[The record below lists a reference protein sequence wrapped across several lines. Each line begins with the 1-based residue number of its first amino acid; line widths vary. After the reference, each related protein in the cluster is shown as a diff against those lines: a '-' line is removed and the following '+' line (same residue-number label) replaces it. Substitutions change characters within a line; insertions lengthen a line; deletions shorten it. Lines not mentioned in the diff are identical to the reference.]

1 MYKRILLFCLTVVCC
16 AIAVQAQHVTVA
28 GRITD
33 DDSHKPIEFASILMK
48 ENGYWAITDADGMF
62 SIKNMPMGKATL
74 TIQCL
79 GYATR
84 QLTIDITKDI
94 PRLHITLKQETLKL
108 DEVTVTA
115 QRKQNEATT
124 SYTIDRTALDQQQ
137 ILNLGDIATLL
148 PGGKSVNPTL
158 MDDSRMA
165 LRSGSQEKGFASFGT
180 AIEVDGMRMDN
191 NAAAGETA
199 GASTRSISA
208 SNIESVEI
216 VTGIPSVEY
225 GDLSNGVVKVNTRKG
240 KSPFIVEGKLNQH
253 TRQIALNKGFELGRN
268 LGVLNVSVEH
278 ARSFSD
284 AASPHT
290 AYQRNNLSL
299 HYMNIFL
306 RETTPL
312 TLNVGMTGNIGG
324 YNAEADPDNEL
335 DDYSKS
341 RDNMLRGHFELN
353 WLLNKRW
360 ITNLSLRGAFSTSD
374 RTSENY
380 THANS
385 ATTLA
390 YIHTMNEGYF
400 MAQDYDQLLT
410 SSPSYLLNSV
420 VLGPTGYWHVKQ
432 YQESKP
438 MNWSLRLKG
447 DWTRRF
453 GEVMSRLM
461 MGTEY
466 TGSRNN
472 GRGTYYDDMRYAP
485 TWREYR
491 YDDLPTL
498 HNIALYAEE
507 KATIKTGKL
516 SRLELTAGLRDDITM
531 IKGSDYGTINSL
543 SPRFN
548 GRYVFWQNRRKR
560 WVSELSIHA
569 GWGKSVKLPSFQILY
584 PTPSYYDTE
593 VFRSQSTAD
602 NTTVSAWYSRP
613 SKAIYN
619 PDLRWQY
626 TNQTDIG
633 VELNIKGTRVSLSAF
648 HHRTHNPY
656 MASNV
661 YTPFSYNYTPVSSIE
676 TALTDIKDNYIKKE
690 YIDKGLTPP
699 RIEELPDFLNILP
712 ENRIFT
718 INPNT
723 GVVTMSDASGMATPY
738 LPDHL
743 TYKNRR
749 FYQTNTRYVNSSPF
763 DRYGLEW
770 IIDFK
775 QIKSLN
781 TSLRFDGNYYY
792 YKSADE
798 TLFASMNN
806 SNTKMTGTQ
815 EPYQYIGWY
824 RGTNSTGSA
833 TTSVANG
840 AISKALNLNTTITT
854 HIPKI
859 RLIIALRLEASLYN
873 YRKAISELDGA
884 ERGIVLDSQKDY
896 IGTPY
901 DGTTEN
907 KYIAVYP
914 EYYSTWD
921 KPDERRPFQHEFLQ
935 TKKDLDRTKAEYDM
949 MLKDP
954 SITEAQ
960 RTAKYNEMKG
970 FENHYNDL
978 CNLVVKSNTPY
989 VLNPNRISAYYS
1001 ANLSITKE
1009 IGDHVSLSFYA
1020 NNFFNNMKT
1029 VHSSQTD
1036 LDMSLFSS
1044 SYIPSYYYGLSLR
1057 LKL

>member
-1 MYKRILLFCLTVVCC
+1 MYKRIILLFLLIGYGLSTTL
-16 AIAVQAQHVTVA
+16 AQHVIVA

-33 DDSHKPIEFASILMK
+33 DDTHKPIAFATILMK
-48 ENGYWAITDADGMF
+48 ENGYWAITGDDGSF
-62 SIKNMPMGKATL
+62 SMKNIPVGKATL

-84 QLTIDITKDI
+84 QLTLDIVKDI
-94 PRLHITLKQETLKL
+94 PRLRITLKQETLKL

-115 QRKQNEATT
+115 QRKNNESTT
-124 SYTIDRTALDQQQ
+124 SYIIDRTALDNQQ
-137 ILNLGDIATLL
+137 IVSVSDLSTLL
-148 PGGKSVNPTL
+148 PGGKTVNATL
-158 MDDSRMA
+158 MNDNRMA
-165 LRSGSQEKGFASFGT
+165 LRSGSQEGGNASFGT
-180 AIEVDGMRMDN
+180 AIEVDGIRIDN

-199 GASTRSISA
+199 GASTRAISS

-240 KSPFIVEGKLNQH
+240 KSPFIVEGKMNQH
-253 TRQIALNKGFELGRN
+253 TKQIALNKGFDLGHN
-268 LGVLNVSVEH
+268 KGVLNASIEH
-278 ARSFSD
+278 AKSFSNI
-284 AASPHT
+284 ASPHT
-290 AYQRNNLSL
+290 AYQRNILSL
-299 HYMNIFL
+299 HYMNIFM
-306 RETTPL
+306 RETAPL
-312 TLNVGMTGNIGG
+312 TLNVGLTGNIGG
-324 YNAEADPDNEL
+324 YHAEADPDNEL
-335 DDYSKS
+335 DDYSKV
-341 RDNMLRGHFELN
+341 RDNALRANFELN

-374 RTSENY
+374 RTSESSAH
-380 THANS
+380 TNS

-390 YIHTMNEGYF
+390 YIHAMNEGYF
-400 MAQDYDQLLT
+400 IATNYD
-410 SSPSYLLNSV
+410 SNPDAPV
-420 VLGPTGYWHVKQ
+420 ILGPTGYWNVKQ
-432 YQESKP
+432 YSASKP

-453 GEVMSRLM
+453 GKVMSRLM
-461 MGTEY
+461 LGAEY

-472 GRGTYYDDMRYAP
+472 GRGTYYDDLRYAP
-485 TWREYR
+485 TWREFR
-491 YDDLPTL
+491 HDDLPTL
-498 HNIALYAEE
+498 NNIALYAEE
-507 KATIKTGKL
+507 KVTIKTSKL
-516 SRLELTAGLRDDITM
+516 SRMELTAGLRDDITM
-531 IKGSDYGTINSL
+531 ISGSDYGTVNSL

-548 GRYVFWQNRRKR
+548 GRYIFWQNRRKHTITDL
-560 WVSELSIHA
+560 VLHA

-602 NTTVSAWYSRP
+602 NTTLSAWYCRP
-613 SKAIYN
+613 SKAIYD
-619 PDLRWQY
+619 PDLKWQY

-633 VELNIKGTRVSLSAF
+633 IEMNIKGTRISLSAF
-648 HHRTHNPY
+648 HHRTYNAY

-661 YTPFSYNYTPVSSIE
+661 YTPFSYNYTPVASLENVSIPSADRIY
-676 TALTDIKDNYIKKE
+676 T
-690 YIDKGLTPP
+690 IDQEG
-699 RIEELPDFLNILP
+699 II
-712 ENRIFT
+712 T
-718 INPNT
+718 ISDAT
-723 GVVTMSDASGMATPY
+723 GTMSPIRLDVDQNGNKLYNT
-738 LPDHL
+738 
-743 TYKNRR
+743 RR
-749 FYQTNTRYVNSSPF
+749 FYQTNTRYINASPI

-770 IIDFK
+770 MIDFK
-775 QIKSLN
+775 QIKALN
-781 TSLRFDGNYYY
+781 TSLRLDGNYYY

-824 RGTNSTGSA
+824 RGTNSAGA
-833 TTSVANG
+833 AVTSVANG

-859 RLIIALRLEASLYN
+859 RLIVALRLEATLYN
-873 YRKAISELDGA
+873 YHKAISELDGA
-884 ERGIVLDSQKDY
+884 VRGIALNSQADY
-896 IGTPY
+896 VGTPF
-901 DGTTEN
+901 DSNTEN

-921 KPDERRPFQHEFLQ
+921 NPDEKIPFAEKFLWA
-935 TKKDLDRTKAEYDM
+935 KDN
-949 MLKDP
+949 DP
-954 SITEAQ
+954 TL
-960 RTAKYNEMKG
+960 
-970 FENHYNDL
+970 YNDL

-989 VLNPNRISAYYS
+989 TMDPNRISAYYS

-1009 IGDHVSLSFYA
+1009 IGDHVSVSFYA

-1036 LDMSLFSS
+1036 LNTSLFSS

>member
-1 MYKRILLFCLTVVCC
+1 MENRQKLCRIILLFLLIGYGLSTTL
-16 AIAVQAQHVTVA
+16 AQHVIVA

-33 DDSHKPIEFASILMK
+33 DDTHKPIAFATILMK
-48 ENGYWAITDADGMF
+48 ENGYWAITGDDGSF
-62 SIKNMPMGKATL
+62 SMKNIPVGKATL

-84 QLTIDITKDI
+84 QLTLDIVKDI
-94 PRLHITLKQETLKL
+94 PRLRITLKQETLKL

-115 QRKQNEATT
+115 QRKNNESTT
-124 SYTIDRTALDQQQ
+124 SYIIDRTALDNQQ
-137 ILNLGDIATLL
+137 IVSVSDLSTLL
-148 PGGKSVNPTL
+148 PGGKTVNATL
-158 MDDSRMA
+158 MNDNRMA
-165 LRSGSQEKGFASFGT
+165 LRSGSQEGGNASFGT
-180 AIEVDGMRMDN
+180 AIEVDGIRIDN

-199 GASTRSISA
+199 GASTRAISS

-240 KSPFIVEGKLNQH
+240 KSPFIVEGKMNQH
-253 TRQIALNKGFELGRN
+253 TKQIALNKGFDLGHN
-268 LGVLNVSVEH
+268 KGVLNASIEH
-278 ARSFSD
+278 AKSFSNI
-284 AASPHT
+284 ASPHT
-290 AYQRNNLSL
+290 AYQRNILSL
-299 HYMNIFL
+299 HYMNIFM
-306 RETTPL
+306 RESAPL
-312 TLNVGMTGNIGG
+312 TLNVGVTGNIGG
-324 YNAEADPDNEL
+324 YHAEADPDNEL
-335 DDYSKS
+335 DDYSKV
-341 RDNMLRGHFELN
+341 RDNALRANFELN

-374 RTSENY
+374 RTSESSAH
-380 THANS
+380 TNS

-390 YIHTMNEGYF
+390 YIHAMNEGYF
-400 MAQDYDQLLT
+400 IATNYD
-410 SSPSYLLNSV
+410 SNPDAPV
-420 VLGPTGYWHVKQ
+420 ILGPTGYWNVKQ
-432 YQESKP
+432 YSASKP

-453 GEVMSRLM
+453 GKVMSRLM
-461 MGTEY
+461 LGAEY

-472 GRGTYYDDMRYAP
+472 GRGTYYDDLRYAP
-485 TWREYR
+485 TWREFR
-491 YDDLPTL
+491 HDDLPTL
-498 HNIALYAEE
+498 NNIALYAEE
-507 KATIKTGKL
+507 KVTIKTSKL
-516 SRLELTAGLRDDITM
+516 SRMELTAGLRDDITM
-531 IKGSDYGTINSL
+531 ISGSDYGTVNSL

-548 GRYVFWQNRRKR
+548 GRYIFWQNRRKHTITDL
-560 WVSELSIHA
+560 VLHA

-602 NTTVSAWYSRP
+602 NTTLSAWYCRP

-619 PDLRWQY
+619 PDLKWQY

-633 VELNIKGTRVSLSAF
+633 IEMNIKGTRISLSAF
-648 HHRTHNPY
+648 HHRTYNAY

-661 YTPFSYNYTPVSSIE
+661 YTPFSYNYTPVASLENVSIPSADRIY
-676 TALTDIKDNYIKKE
+676 T
-690 YIDKGLTPP
+690 IDQEG
-699 RIEELPDFLNILP
+699 II
-712 ENRIFT
+712 T
-718 INPNT
+718 ISDAT
-723 GVVTMSDASGMATPY
+723 GTMSPIRLDVDQNGNKLYNT
-738 LPDHL
+738 
-743 TYKNRR
+743 RR
-749 FYQTNTRYVNSSPF
+749 FYQTNTRYINASPI

-770 IIDFK
+770 IVDFK
-775 QIKSLN
+775 QIKALN
-781 TSLRFDGNYYY
+781 TSLRLDGNYYY

-824 RGTNSTGSA
+824 RGTNSAGA
-833 TTSVANG
+833 AVTSVANG

-859 RLIIALRLEASLYN
+859 RLIVALRLEATLYN
-873 YRKAISELDGA
+873 YHKAISELDGA
-884 ERGIVLDSQKDY
+884 VRGIALNSQADY
-896 IGTPY
+896 VGTPF
-901 DGTTEN
+901 DSNTEN

-921 KPDERRPFQHEFLQ
+921 NPDEKIPFAEKFLWA
-935 TKKDLDRTKAEYDM
+935 KDN
-949 MLKDP
+949 DP
-954 SITEAQ
+954 TL
-960 RTAKYNEMKG
+960 
-970 FENHYNDL
+970 YNDL

-989 VLNPNRISAYYS
+989 TMDPNRISAYYS

-1009 IGDHVSLSFYA
+1009 IGDHVSVSFYA

-1036 LDMSLFSS
+1036 LNTSLFSS

>member
-1 MYKRILLFCLTVVCC
+1 MYKRIILLFLLIGYGLSTTL
-16 AIAVQAQHVTVA
+16 AQHVIVA

-33 DDSHKPIEFASILMK
+33 DDTHKPIAFATILMK
-48 ENGYWAITDADGMF
+48 ENGYWAITGDDGSF
-62 SIKNMPMGKATL
+62 SMKNIPVGKATL

-84 QLTIDITKDI
+84 QLTLDIVKDI
-94 PRLHITLKQETLKL
+94 PRLRITLKQETLKL

-115 QRKQNEATT
+115 QRKNNESTT
-124 SYTIDRTALDQQQ
+124 SYIIDRTALDNQQ
-137 ILNLGDIATLL
+137 IVSVSDLSTLL
-148 PGGKSVNPTL
+148 PGGKTVNATL
-158 MDDSRMA
+158 MNDNRMA
-165 LRSGSQEKGFASFGT
+165 LRSGSQEGGNASFGT
-180 AIEVDGMRMDN
+180 AIEVDGIRIDN

-199 GASTRSISA
+199 GASTRAISS

-240 KSPFIVEGKLNQH
+240 KSPFIVEGKMNQH
-253 TRQIALNKGFELGRN
+253 TKQIALNKGFDLGHN
-268 LGVLNVSVEH
+268 KGVLNASIEH
-278 ARSFSD
+278 AKSFSNI
-284 AASPHT
+284 ASPHT
-290 AYQRNNLSL
+290 AYQRNILSL
-299 HYMNIFL
+299 HYMNIFM
-306 RETTPL
+306 RETAPL
-312 TLNVGMTGNIGG
+312 TLNVGLTGNIGG
-324 YNAEADPDNEL
+324 YHAEADPDNEL
-335 DDYSKS
+335 DDYSKV
-341 RDNMLRGHFELN
+341 RDNALRANFELN

-374 RTSENY
+374 RTSESSAH
-380 THANS
+380 TNS

-390 YIHTMNEGYF
+390 YIHAMNEGYF
-400 MAQDYDQLLT
+400 IATNYD
-410 SSPSYLLNSV
+410 SNPDAPV
-420 VLGPTGYWHVKQ
+420 ILGPTGYWNVKQ
-432 YQESKP
+432 YSASKP

-453 GEVMSRLM
+453 GKVMSRLM
-461 MGTEY
+461 LGAEY

-472 GRGTYYDDMRYAP
+472 GRGTYYDDLRYAP
-485 TWREYR
+485 TWREFR
-491 YDDLPTL
+491 HDDLPTL
-498 HNIALYAEE
+498 NNIALYAEE
-507 KATIKTGKL
+507 KVTIKTSKL
-516 SRLELTAGLRDDITM
+516 SRMELTAGLRDDITM
-531 IKGSDYGTINSL
+531 ISGSDYGTVNSL

-548 GRYVFWQNRRKR
+548 GRYIFWQNRRKHTITDL
-560 WVSELSIHA
+560 VLHA

-602 NTTVSAWYSRP
+602 NTTLSAWYCRP

-619 PDLRWQY
+619 PDLKWQY

-633 VELNIKGTRVSLSAF
+633 IEMNIKGTRISLSAF
-648 HHRTHNPY
+648 HHRTYNAY

-661 YTPFSYNYTPVSSIE
+661 YTPFSYNYTPVASLENVSIPSADRIY
-676 TALTDIKDNYIKKE
+676 T
-690 YIDKGLTPP
+690 IDQEG
-699 RIEELPDFLNILP
+699 II
-712 ENRIFT
+712 T
-718 INPNT
+718 ISDAT
-723 GVVTMSDASGMATPY
+723 GTMSPIRLDIDQNGNKLYNT
-738 LPDHL
+738 
-743 TYKNRR
+743 RR
-749 FYQTNTRYVNSSPF
+749 FYQTNTRYINASPI

-770 IIDFK
+770 IVDFK
-775 QIKSLN
+775 QIKALN
-781 TSLRFDGNYYY
+781 TSLRLDGNYYY

-824 RGTNSTGSA
+824 RGTNSAGA
-833 TTSVANG
+833 AVTSVANG

-859 RLIIALRLEASLYN
+859 RLIVALRLEATLYN
-873 YRKAISELDGA
+873 YHKAISELDGA
-884 ERGIVLDSQKDY
+884 VRGIALNSQADY
-896 IGTPY
+896 VGTPF
-901 DGTTEN
+901 DSNTEN

-921 KPDERRPFQHEFLQ
+921 NPDEKIPFAEKFLWA
-935 TKKDLDRTKAEYDM
+935 KDN
-949 MLKDP
+949 DP
-954 SITEAQ
+954 TL
-960 RTAKYNEMKG
+960 
-970 FENHYNDL
+970 YNDL

-989 VLNPNRISAYYS
+989 TMDPNRISAYYS

-1009 IGDHVSLSFYA
+1009 IGDHISVSFYA

-1036 LDMSLFSS
+1036 LETSLFSS
-1044 SYIPSYYYGLSLR
+1044 GYIPSYYYGLSLK